1 MIRVLLADDQHL
13 VRAGFRLI
21 LELDGFDVVGEA
33 GDGAEALA
41 LARELE
47 PDVVL
52 MDVRMPRMDGIEAT
66 RRIGLAGLKTRVLVL
81 TTFDMD
87 EHVYDAL
94 RAGASGFLLKDAGR
108 ERLTE
113 GVRIVAAGESLFA
126 PSVLRRLVDHYVA
139 RPPAGR
145 TTGLEELSERELEVL
160 RLIGRG
166 LSNTEIGEAL
176 VISLATVKTHVRHV
190 LAKLG
195 LRDRVQAVV
204 LAYESGLVSPG
215 VVSGE
220 SGSGMPPDT
229 RTAP

>member
-1 MIRVLLADDQHL
+1 MTTVLLADDQEL

-21 LELDGFDVVGEA
+21 LELEGFEVVGEA
-33 GDGAEALA
+33 GDGAVALE

-52 MDVRMPRMDGIEAT
+52 MDVRMPRMDGIEST
-66 RRIGLAGLKTRVLVL
+66 RRIGQAGLRTRVLVL

-108 ERLTE
+108 ERLIE
-113 GVRIVAAGESLFA
+113 GVRTVAAGESLFA

-139 RPPAGR
+139 RPPVGR
-145 TTGLEELSERELEVL
+145 PHGLDELSERELEVL
-160 RLIGRG
+160 GLIGRG

-176 VISLATVKTHVRHV
+176 FISLATVKTHVRHV

-215 VVSGE
+215 
-220 SGSGMPPDT
+220 
-229 RTAP
+229 R